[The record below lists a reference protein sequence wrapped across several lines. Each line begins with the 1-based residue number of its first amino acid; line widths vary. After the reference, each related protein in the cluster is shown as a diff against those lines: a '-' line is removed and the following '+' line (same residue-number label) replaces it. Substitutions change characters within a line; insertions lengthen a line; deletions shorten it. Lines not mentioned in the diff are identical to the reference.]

1 MQSFSLGQ
9 NQISILPGRRPDAPV
24 IYLPSVKDEGACIS
38 RYLLEYGC
46 PDLTLVSISDL
57 SWNHD
62 MAPWDCPSV
71 FPKGD
76 PFTGGADAYIHQL
89 TEQILPEAERR
100 IGSEPVWRG
109 IAGYS
114 LAGLFAIYTL
124 YHTDL
129 FSRAASMSGSL
140 WFPGFS
146 EYMESHSLPPSGF
159 IIELMVQKS
168 QQLTFTHPKYSRKES
183 LTSRKMQNRTAF
195 RPCRPALIELLPYG
209 YTAFSFHLI

>member
-38 RYLLEYGC
+38 RYLLESGC
-46 PDLTLVSISDL
+46 PDLTLISISDL

-62 MAPWDCPSV
+62 MAPWDCPAV

-129 FSRAASMSGSL
+129 FSRAAQYVR
-140 WFPGFS
+140 FS
-146 EYMESHSLPPSGF
+146 VVSRLLRIHGIPFLGCPAGLYLPF
-159 IIELMVQKS
+159 
-168 QQLTFTHPKYSRKES
+168 SRKKRAQNKKSSHES
-183 LTSRKMQNRTAF
+183 SRTSYGKG
-195 RPCRPALIELLPYG
+195 LLLVSV
-209 YTAFSFHLI
+209 TEHSRNL

>member
-38 RYLLEYGC
+38 RYLLESGC
-46 PDLTLVSISDL
+46 PDLTLISISDL

-62 MAPWDCPSV
+62 MAPWDCPAV

-114 LAGLFAIYTL
+114 LAGCSPSIRSITQICFPELPVCPVLCGFP
-124 YHTDL
+124 
-129 FSRAASMSGSL
+129 ASPNTWNPIPWLSGRTV
-140 WFPGFS
+140 F
-146 EYMESHSLPPSGF
+146 
-159 IIELMVQKS
+159 
-168 QQLTFTHPKYSRKES
+168 TF
-183 LTSRKMQNRTAF
+183 
-195 RPCRPALIELLPYG
+195 LLERRS
-209 YTAFSFHLI
+209 TKQEIRS